1 MSVSLGQF
9 ELLRQKPYE
18 APNMNHYNVT
28 IFNDA
33 GDEKRLFLRAETTF
47 DAKRLAVAPRPGWY
61 VMCVSQR

>member
-1 MSVSLGQF
+1 
-9 ELLRQKPYE
+9 
-18 APNMNHYNVT
+18 MNNYNVT

-47 DAKRLAVAPRPGWY
+47 DARRLAVKTRPGWY